1 MPRAIRRL
9 SALSASRQKK
19 RGRHAVGDGL
29 YLQVNKDGARSWIF
43 RFSLQSRVREMGLGG
58 YPAISLKQARDLA
71 GDARLLLKR
80 GEDPIEAR
88 RSNIQAV
95 RAERAKRVT
104 FRQAAER
111 YIESHKA
118 GWKNKKHLA
127 QWSATLAAYVFPT
140 IGNLW
145 VGEIETS
152 HISKI
157 LEPIWDTKTD
167 TASRVRGRIENILD
181 WAASRRYRQGDN
193 CARWKGHFENLL
205 AAKNKVRRK
214 RHQPAMPFSELPAF
228 MANLRGMDSVSARA
242 LEFTILTC
250 ARTGATTGGLW
261 TEINL
266 ADAIWSVPGA
276 RAGTKLRQDEH
287 RVPLSKRVVQILRE
301 LPRLKG
307 NDHIF
312 IGAKHGRGLSSMAML
327 ECLQGRYPDLT
338 VHGFRSS
345 FKDWCSET
353 TNFPDIVSEMALA
366 HVIRNEVQA
375 AYRRGELLEKRK
387 RLMQRWAEFCGSPV
401 ITPRSDNVTQFPV
414 AK

>member
-1 MPRAIRRL
+1 MPRVVGRL
-9 SALSASRQKK
+9 KGLSVSRQKK
-19 RGRHAVGDGL
+19 RGRHADGGGL

-43 RFSLQSRVREMGLGG
+43 RFSLGRVRELGLGG

-71 GDARLLLKR
+71 GDARLLVKR

-88 RSNIQAV
+88 RSNIQAA

-104 FRQAAER
+104 FKQAAEQ
-111 YIESHKA
+111 YIESHRA
-118 GWKNKKHLA
+118 GWRNEKHVA
-127 QWSATLAAYVFPT
+127 QWTATLETYAYPV

-152 HISKI
+152 HVSKI
-157 LEPIWDTKTD
+157 LEPIWTTKTD
-167 TASRVRGRIENILD
+167 TASRVRGRIENVLD

-193 CARWKGHFENLL
+193 PARWKGHFSNLL
-205 AAKNKVRRK
+205 APKNKVRRK
-214 RHQPAMPFSELPAF
+214 QHQPAMPFSELPSF
-228 MANLRGMDSVSARA
+228 MANLRDMDSVSARA

-261 TEINL
+261 TEIDLVN
-266 ADAIWSVPGA
+266 AVWTVPGA

-287 RVPLSKRVVQILRE
+287 RVPLSKRAVQILRE
-301 LPRLKG
+301 LPRLEG

-312 IGAKHGRGLSSMAML
+312 PGAKDGRGLSTMAML

-345 FKDWCSET
+345 FKDWASEA
-353 TNFPDIVSEMALA
+353 TNHPDIVSEMALA
-366 HVIRNEVQA
+366 HVIKGEVQA

-387 RLMQRWAEFCGSPV
+387 KLMEAWTRYCGSPV
-401 ITPRSDNVTQFPV
+401 ITARSDNVALFPV